1 MELSGAP
8 GLGHLTYCTNIH
20 AAESWPDVLAGLR
33 EHLPAIKAEISPGAP
48 FGVGLRLSA
57 EAAEALGE
65 PDALDE
71 LRGLLADGGY
81 YVFTINGFPYGAFH
95 GRRVKEGVYQPD
107 WSEDARLVY
116 TNRLADLLAEIL
128 PDGMEGSIS
137 TVPGTF
143 KPWADGRVEAI
154 TDNMLRHAAHLVAV
168 RERTGKT
175 LVLAPEPEP
184 SCLFETIEETIAF
197 FETQL
202 LSRSAV
208 DRIVEL
214 TGLSPSEAEQ
224 ALRRH
229 LGVCYDVCH
238 AAVEFE
244 DPADS
249 VARLR
254 AAGIKIA
261 KLQLSSALKIAAVG
275 AATKDQLGPFD
286 EPVYLHQVV
295 QNAGGE
301 FVRYLDLPDALAQA
315 ETANGSEWRIHFHV
329 PIFLEAMQD
338 FDTTQDFLRAILTL
352 HRDEPISEHLEVETY
367 TWDVLPERY
376 RNVGVSAAIARELTW
391 VRDVL
396 NP

>member
-128 PDGMEGSIS
+128 PDGMKGSIS

-254 AAGIKIA
+254 AAGISARHSRSRPSARRPKT
-261 KLQLSSALKIAAVG
+261 SSAPSTSRSICIRWCRTRAGSSCAISICPTRLPRPKRPTAASG
-275 AATKDQLGPFD
+275 ASISTSRFSWKPCRTST
-286 EPVYLHQVV
+286 P
-295 QNAGGE
+295 
-301 FVRYLDLPDALAQA
+301 P
-315 ETANGSEWRIHFHV
+315 RI
-329 PIFLEAMQD
+329 
-338 FDTTQDFLRAILTL
+338 
-352 HRDEPISEHLEVETY
+352 S
-367 TWDVLPERY
+367 
-376 RNVGVSAAIARELTW
+376 
-391 VRDVL
+391 
-396 NP
+396 